1 MNRRR
6 FPWEVIPA
14 FLLGLAIG
22 LLYAWMLSPVRV
34 VDSAPKALR
43 ADFKD
48 QYRAVI
54 AAAYAANGDLPRAEA
69 RLALLGD
76 ADSTAVLA
84 AQAQRAQ
91 SDGDTLQSFQLAQL
105 ASALQETVPTSAPL
119 TPTRLAAKTSSPL
132 AETPAPPIFPDPST
146 SLSAGTSTP
155 FDTGT
160 LFPEYTATPH
170 PTQTAVPPPDAP
182 FKLLE
187 QETVCDE
194 SLAEGLLQVFAITS
208 NNRRQI
214 PGIELI
220 LSWAGGEEHFFTGF
234 KPELGNGYADA
245 IMSPGVLYNLRAADG
260 GDLVAE
266 LTPPTCQKTNGETY
280 FGGLKITLQRP

>member
-1 MNRRR
+1 MNRTR

-14 FLLGLAIG
+14 LVLGLALG

-43 ADFKD
+43 ADFKE

-69 RLALLGD
+69 RLALLAD

-91 SDGDTLQSFQLAQL
+91 SSGDTLQSFQLAQL
-105 ASALQETVPTSAPL
+105 ASALQETDPTSAPL
-119 TPTRLAAKTSSPL
+119 TPTRFAAKTF
-132 AETPAPPIFPDPST
+132 TPAASASAPTNPVETDLPISTEEPP
-146 SLSAGTSTP
+146 P
-155 FDTGT
+155 F
-160 LFPEYTATPH
+160 YTATPH
-170 PTQTAVPPPDAP
+170 PTQTPVPPPGAP

-220 LSWAGGEEHFFTGF
+220 LSWAGGEKHFFTGF

-245 IMSPGVLYNLRAADG
+245 VMSPGVLYNLRAADG

>member
-1 MNRRR
+1 MSGKRL
-6 FPWEVIPA
+6 PWETILA
-14 FLLGLAIG
+14 LLIGIALG
-22 LLYAWMLSPVRV
+22 LLYAWVISPVAV
-34 VDSAPKALR
+34 VDAIPSALR

-54 AAAYAANGDLPRAEA
+54 AAAYAADGNLTRAQS

-76 ADSTAVLA
+76 VDSRAALS
-84 AQAQRAQ
+84 AQAQRTL
-91 SDGDTLQSFQLAQL
+91 SSGDALQSYQLAQL
-105 ASALQETVPTSAPL
+105 ASAFQGVAPTEISITPTGYMVLAL
-119 TPTRLAAKTSSPL
+119 TPTTSNPPL
-132 AETPAPPIFPDPST
+132 TNPTETVLPIETDIP
-146 SLSAGTSTP
+146 LP
-155 FDTGT
+155 F
-160 LFPEYTATPH
+160 FTATPRATRT
-170 PTQTAVPPPDAP
+170 PTPKPGGP

-194 SLAEGLLQVFAITS
+194 SLSEGLLQVFTITS

-245 IMSPGVLYNLRAADG
+245 RMQPGVSYTLRAADG
-260 GDLVAE
+260 GAFISE
-266 LTPPTCQKTNGETY
+266 LTPPVCQRKNGETY
-280 FGGLKITLQRP
+280 YGGLKITLHRP

>member
-6 FPWEVIPA
+6 FPWATIPA
-14 FLLGLAIG
+14 LILGLALG
-22 LLYAWMLSPVRV
+22 LLYAWVLSPVRV
-34 VDSAPKALR
+34 VDSAPEALR

-54 AAAYAANGDLPRAEA
+54 AAAYAADSNLTRAQS

-76 ADSTAVLA
+76 ADAYEALS
-84 AQAQRAQ
+84 AQAQRTL
-91 SDGDTLQSFQLAQL
+91 SSGDALQSFQLAQL
-105 ASALQETVPTSAPL
+105 ASALRGPTPTAPPS
-119 TPTRLAAKTSSPL
+119 TPTRFAAQ
-132 AETPAPPIFPDPST
+132 
-146 SLSAGTSTP
+146 TSTP
-155 FDTGT
+155 AASSPSAPVSPADTALPVST
-160 LFPEYTATPH
+160 DEPLPFYTATPRATRT
-170 PTQTAVPPPDAP
+170 PVPPPGAP
-182 FKLLE
+182 FELAS
-187 QETVCDE
+187 QDPVCDE
-194 SLAEGLLQVFAITS
+194 SLAEGLLQVITMVTIQ
-208 NNRRQI
+208 RQI

-245 IMSPGVLYNLRAADG
+245 QMSPGVLYNLRAADG
-260 GDLVAE
+260 GALVTE

>member
-1 MNRRR
+1 MIGKRL
-6 FPWEVIPA
+6 PWEP
-14 FLLGLAIG
+14 FLTLLIGLALG
-22 LLYAWMLSPVRV
+22 LLYAWVISPVAV
-34 VDSAPKALR
+34 VDAVPSALR

-54 AAAYAANGDLPRAEA
+54 AAAYAANNDLRRAQS
-69 RLALLGD
+69 RIALLGD
-76 ADSTAVLA
+76 MDSYAALS
-84 AQAQRAQ
+84 AQAQRTL
-91 SDGDTLQSFQLAQL
+91 SNGDALQSYQLAQL
-105 ASALQETVPTSAPL
+105 ASALQGNAPTIPFSPTSPAEEAL
-119 TPTRLAAKTSSPL
+119 TPTA
-132 AETPAPPIFPDPST
+132 
-146 SLSAGTSTP
+146 STP
-155 FDTGT
+155 VLINPGETAFPIDTDIPLPYFT
-160 LFPEYTATPH
+160 TTPRATRTPI
-170 PTQTAVPPPDAP
+170 PLPGAP

-194 SLAEGLLQVFAITS
+194 SLMEGLLQVFAITS

-245 IMSPGVLYNLRAADG
+245 HMSPGVTYTLRAADG
-260 GDLVAE
+260 GAFISE
-266 LTPPTCQKTNGETY
+266 LTPPTCQKENGETY